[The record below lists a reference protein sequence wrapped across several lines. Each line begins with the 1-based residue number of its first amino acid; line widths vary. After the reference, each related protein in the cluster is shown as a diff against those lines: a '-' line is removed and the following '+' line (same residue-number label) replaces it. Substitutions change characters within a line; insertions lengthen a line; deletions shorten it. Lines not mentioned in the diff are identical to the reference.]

1 MGQKELLRFEIDPDT
16 SGIWEQ
22 VKGDLHRR
30 QGKRIGN
37 GKALRIVARLY
48 LELARRDKAELGR
61 MMDRLKLEDEGF
73 DAR

>member
-1 MGQKELLRFEIDPDT
+1 MGSEELRRFELDQDT
-16 SGIWEQ
+16 SGLWDQ
-22 VKGDLHRR
+22 VKGDLKRR
-30 QGKRIGN
+30 QGRVTN

-61 MMDRLKLEDEGF
+61 MMDRLRLEDEGF